1 MDKLKCEIMDIT
13 PTMAQE
19 WLDKNVHNRKL
30 NTTRVRLY
38 AKAMERGEWYT
49 INQGIGLDK
58 EGNLLDGQNRLAA
71 VIEANKTVKMVV
83 VTGLEKAAQIVI
95 DTASVRTPADLLKLS

>member
-13 PTMAQE
+13 PAMAQE

-30 NTTRVRLY
+30 NERRVQVY

-49 INQGIGLDK
+49 INQGIGLDR

-71 VIEANKTVKMVV
+71 VIEANRSVKMVV
-83 VTGLEKAAQIVI
+83 VTGLEKASQIVI
-95 DTASVRTPADLLKLS
+95 DTSTVRT